1 QRGWLYRAADC
12 VAAVSSVGL
21 AFLISN
27 LNSLPPDF
35 AGFLA
40 VRISIKNLIGLA
52 VFVCA
57 WVVFFRA
64 FGLYRRREPRNA
76 NLRLI
81 GASACGSLCA
91 LFFVFTSRSA
101 SFGFEGVCLCW
112 MIALS

>member
-1 QRGWLYRAADC
+1 MQARLEVPTPFRDFDGAPAARTAELLRNRPQRGWLYRAADC
-12 VAAVSSVGL
+12 IAAVSSVGL

-57 WVVFFRA
+57 WVGFFRA

-76 NLRLI
+76 NLRL
-81 GASACGSLCA
+81 
-91 LFFVFTSRSA
+91 
-101 SFGFEGVCLCW
+101 
-112 MIALS
+112 